1 MGRAK
6 NEELLEAHVAFE
18 MERFADGR
26 LRETLREEL
35 GALHDRVRG
44 VPVRDL
50 VARRAVVEVIR
61 TRLLEPEPTEEG
73 RAFAVLLLK
82 KTRTLLSSTHSTV
95 GELVPP
101 VVLEPLIKE
110 AIAADKVRRALVHEL
125 VRSPIYTR
133 IISEVLFDGIK
144 AFMEAGNVAKNLP
157 GAQALLS
164 LGQNLVSGV
173 APGIEKTFEAG
184 IKDFI
189 ATHSHEILKGSEE
202 TIVESMKPELLRE
215 AITDAYEQIAGRQI
229 SELESAMP
237 DSDPSGMVGA
247 LEEVW
252 KSVRRP
258 LLENVATL
266 WVDTFLNQ
274 YGYKTVGDLFDQTGL
289 DRDAFLS
296 EGDLLLGPALR
307 RAREDGYL
315 EDRIRARLSA
325 FYQSDAARK
334 IIG

>member
-1 MGRAK
+1 MGRVNK
-6 NEELLEAHVAFE
+6 EELLEAHVAFE
-18 MERFADGR
+18 MERFADDR
-26 LRETLREEL
+26 LRASLQTEL
-35 GALHDRVRG
+35 GALHDWVRD
-44 VPVRDL
+44 VPVREL
-50 VARRAVVEVIR
+50 VARRAVVELIR
-61 TRLLEPEPTEEG
+61 TRLLEPEPNEEG
-73 RAFAVLLLK
+73 RAFAALLLK

-101 VVLEPLIKE
+101 SVLEPLITD
-110 AIAADKVRRALVHEL
+110 AIAADKPRRALIHEL

-144 AFMEAGNVAKNLP
+144 AFIEAGNVAKNLP
-157 GAQALLS
+157 GAQALFA

-173 APGIEKTFEAG
+173 APGIEKTFEAS

-215 AITDAYEQIAGRQI
+215 AITDAYQQIAGRQI
-229 SELESAMP
+229 SELVAALP
-237 DSDPSGMVGA
+237 DVDLPAHVGA

-252 KSVRRP
+252 KAVRRP

-266 WVDTFLNQ
+266 WVDAFLNH
-274 YGYKTVGDLFDQTGL
+274 YGYKSLGELFDQAGI
-289 DRDAFLS
+289 DRDAFLH

-315 EDRIRARLSA
+315 EGRVRERLAA
-325 FYQSDAARK
+325 FYESDAARK